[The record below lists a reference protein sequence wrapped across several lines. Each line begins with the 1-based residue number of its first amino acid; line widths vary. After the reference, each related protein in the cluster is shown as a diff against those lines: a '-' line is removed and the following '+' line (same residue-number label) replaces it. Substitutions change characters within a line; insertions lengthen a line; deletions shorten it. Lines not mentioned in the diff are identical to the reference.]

1 MALLSTT
8 ALGSEW
14 TGWYNR
20 DAPSG
25 YQDNENIIYEAPPCG
40 EATPLDARCQANMGG
55 SWVPWSQTKQVLSTP
70 CGITGLVCVNAQNN
84 GACFDYRVQYLCP
97 PALTPTDP
105 LFTVRRT
112 NPKADGFDNAWI
124 DSESWCTG
132 QLIYDITNNGNNPVN
147 PNIQATWTVSLPD
160 DISLA
165 NPYSW
170 GYTTTAGVG
179 QTLGFSM
186 SHNGFYMSPAG
197 TSGATAHS
205 AFALTLRCLA
215 DQPIDWSTKC
225 SCLGLEDVTINQDTT
240 DEIAR

>member
-55 SWVPWSQTKQVLSTP
+55 SW
-70 CGITGLVCVNAQNN
+70 
-84 GACFDYRVQYLCP
+84 YLCP

-132 QLIYDITNNGNNPVN
+132 QLIYDITNNGNTPVN

-165 NPYSW
+165 NPYS
-170 GYTTTAGVG
+170 
-179 QTLGFSM
+179 
-186 SHNGFYMSPAG
+186 
-197 TSGATAHS
+197 
-205 AFALTLRCLA
+205 
-215 DQPIDWSTKC
+215 
-225 SCLGLEDVTINQDTT
+225 
-240 DEIAR
+240 